1 METVAKVWLDYDQ
14 KALDAQYNQRSLVPD
29 ADDYIAVDVAESAR
43 VRGKLDC
50 RLDVPYGPSE
60 DEKLDVFPAAAPG
73 SPVAVY
79 MHGGAWTRSDKAN
92 ESFMAEAFV
101 EAGAA
106 FIAVNFGLCP
116 KVTLD
121 EMIRQARAAVAW
133 SHANARDFNADP
145 DRLFIAGHSSGG
157 HVGGMMAVTDWE
169 AAHGLPRDLV
179 KGGLLCSG
187 MYDLEPVRLSARN
200 EYLHLDAA
208 AEARNS
214 SIRHIPA
221 DGCPLVIGY
230 GGGEQEEF
238 RRQSI
243 EFAAAWRGAGLEV
256 REFDMPGVNHFE
268 LRRHFND
275 PEGPILKAMLT
286 LMGL

>member
-1 METVAKVWLDYDQ
+1 MAGPRVWLDYDQ
-14 KALDAQYNQRSLVPD
+14 EALDSQYNQRALVPD
-29 ADDYIAVDVAESAR
+29 ADDYIAVDVAESKR
-43 VRGKLDC
+43 VREKLEC
-50 RLDVPYGPSE
+50 RIDVAYGPGE
-60 DEKLDVFPAAAPG
+60 DETLDLFPARAPG

-106 FIAVNFGLCP
+106 FVAANFGLCP

-133 SHANARDFNADP
+133 SHANARDLNADP
-145 DRLFIAGHSSGG
+145 GRLYIAGHSSGG
-157 HVGGMMAVTDWE
+157 HVGGMMAVTDWP

-179 KGGLLCSG
+179 KGALLCSG
-187 MYDLEPVRLSARN
+187 MYDLAPVRLSARN
-200 EYLHLDAA
+200 DYLHLDEA
-208 AEARNS
+208 AEDRNS
-214 SIRHIPA
+214 AIRRIPP

-230 GGGEQEEF
+230 GGGEQKEF
-238 RRQSI
+238 RRQSKA
-243 EFAAAWRGAGLEV
+243 FAAAWRDAGLTV

-275 PEGPILKAMLT
+275 PESPILAAALEM
-286 LMGL
+286 MGL